1 MNPTNEFFNLYDLTQ
16 GVRRELSPGIST
28 RIFAGV
34 NAMLSI
40 VRLDPNAEGR
50 IHSHEEEQWGV
61 LLEGNGVRIQAGE
74 EVPVETGDFW
84 RTPSGVPHG
93 IRAGTTGALVLDI
106 FSPPRAAYKKAGTG
120 FGGE

>member
-1 MNPTNEFFNLYDLTQ
+1 MNPPKEFFDLYNLSQ
-16 GVRRELSPGIST
+16 GVQRELSPGIST
-28 RIFAGV
+28 RIFPGD

-61 LLEGNGVRIQAGE
+61 LLEGNGVRIQGGI
-74 EVPVETGDFW
+74 EVPVKAGNFW
-84 RTPSGVPHG
+84 RTPSGVSHG
-93 IRAGTTGALVLDI
+93 IRAGTRGALVLDI

-120 FGGE
+120 FGID